1 MKHTLTTLAAII
13 TAISAHASIYLAP
26 TAAYASYAYD
36 AAYASYAYDA
46 AHAAAYDDESARASC
61 RKEQADII
69 RSIIPCPFESESGVK
84 LERKF

>member
-1 MKHTLTTLAAII
+1 MKT
-13 TAISAHASIYLAP
+13 P
-26 TAAYASYAYD
+26 TKESLIELNPCADAAYAYYAYDASYD